1 MSTAHRHCEQRCAP
15 RGTSSTTVTAL
26 RSHGTAPSDNCG
38 VAPLVQRVGTALL
51 CTWRSDSHFHVLFAF
66 LDVGVTLPVVLRI
79 TRGLRADRSR
89 VTFTTLATVLQYDDD
104 DTLCE
109 TLYRVLVLVGL
120 PARQHVAGNAVWA
133 AVFAELSAP
142 ATDAV
147 DGTARAPTSCD
158 VHPQNLCF
166 RELPLCGPGYAP
178 YARPSVAVHV
188 FFCSESPWSRSAT
201 ACFATLQRVERSTR
215 ALAKRSAMP
224 RWACQ
229 HGSSS

>member
-1 MSTAHRHCEQRCAP
+1 MV
-15 RGTSSTTVTAL
+15 VT
-26 RSHGTAPSDNCG
+26 P
-38 VAPLVQRVGTALL
+38 PVG
-51 CTWRSDSHFHVLFAF
+51 
-66 LDVGVTLPVVLRI
+66 LRI

-89 VTFTTLATVLQYDDD
+89 ATFTTLATVLQYDDD

-178 YARPSVAVHV
+178 YARPSVAVQV